1 MIEEILNTE
10 VKARIMKLFSEFPES
25 QFQPVQIAR
34 MTELSLSRTN
44 ESLKELAGMGILK
57 SRKVSRSYLFGAN
70 KSNYVTKIILDAF
83 RKERGFVD
91 FVVREFVSG
100 VKRLG
105 RIENITLFGSA
116 LKELKIGSDIDLL
129 MVFGEDIDTIA
140 LSKIASEL
148 TVKYGFRISLVFMT
162 PEELKRKTRE
172 NFVTRVMA
180 EGRTV
185 FGKDLEEIA
194 YGKGNQG

>member
-34 MTELSLSRTN
+34 MAGLSLSRTN
-44 ESLKELAGMGILK
+44 ESLKDLAEMGILK

-70 KSNYVTKIILDAF
+70 ESNYVTKIVIDAF
-83 RKERGFVD
+83 KRERGFVD
-91 FVVREFVSG
+91 FA
-100 VKRLG
+100 VKKFISKTKKLG

-116 LKELKIGSDIDLL
+116 AKELKIGSDIDLL
-129 MVFGEDIDTIA
+129 VICRKETDTIM
-140 LSKIASEL
+140 LSKISSEL
-148 TVKYGFRISLVFMT
+148 TVKYGFRISIVLMT
-162 PEELKRKTRE
+162 PDELIRKVGE
-172 NFVTRVMA
+172 GFVVNVMA

-185 FGKDLEEIA
+185 FGKDLEEII
-194 YGKGNQG
+194 YGKGS